1 MLMMDDDSIIG
12 KTTKRCRFAA
22 DEKKDVDDLVKE
34 GRSVV
39 EISMQWSIQDITAAN
54 IGNKLKA
61 FT

>member
-39 EISMQWSIQDITAAN
+39 EISMQMKHTRQHWKEVS
-54 IGNKLKA
+54 
-61 FT
+61 

>member
-1 MLMMDDDSIIG
+1 MMLMMDDDSIIG

-39 EISMQWSIQDITAAN
+39 EISMQ
-54 IGNKLKA
+54 
-61 FT
+61 